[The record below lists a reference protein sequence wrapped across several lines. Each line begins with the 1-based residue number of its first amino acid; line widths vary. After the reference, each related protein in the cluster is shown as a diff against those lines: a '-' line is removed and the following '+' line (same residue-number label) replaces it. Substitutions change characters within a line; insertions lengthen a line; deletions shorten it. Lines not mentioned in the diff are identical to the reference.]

1 MKTKKLWSA
10 ILAFALVVS
19 STASG
24 AWNGSA
30 AKAAETKAKVLAYV
44 AVENDAATGSAIKID
59 KTPVLLDEGS
69 TALDALQ
76 QVLDTNGY
84 KDKYKVKTE
93 SYGDTIDEIDGMGTV
108 AIDPATYTYVYWSFG
123 VNGEAASVV
132 AGNYKL
138 KNNDRISYVYTSDY
152 TNVECDSFKDDNSK
166 DPNEA
171 QAETLVNTA
180 KLKEQTLAGTIYK
193 TQFENGKVVP
203 GLDDINSLYTVF
215 SLARAN
221 YGKDDADVQ
230 AFYDAVY
237 TKIEKQFAAIKAGKK
252 VYDTQGKE
260 ISFDQII
267 AGGYA
272 STFYAKAALC
282 VEALG
287 KNPKDVGGVDLIEKL
302 ADRSQF
308 TDNFTV

>member
-1 MKTKKLWSA
+1 MS
-10 ILAFALVVS
+10 
-19 STASG
+19 

-180 KLKEQTLAGTIYK
+180 KY
-193 TQFENGKVVP
+193 F
-203 GLDDINSLYTVF
+203 F
-215 SLARAN
+215 SLCIVNFLTGFDRCKLLLDLCIN
-221 YGKDDADVQ
+221 C
-230 AFYDAVY
+230 
-237 TKIEKQFAAIKAGKK
+237 IIKCLYIG
-252 VYDTQGKE
+252 
-260 ISFDQII
+260 II
-267 AGGYA
+267 
-272 STFYAKAALC
+272 
-282 VEALG
+282 
-287 KNPKDVGGVDLIEKL
+287 
-302 ADRSQF
+302 
-308 TDNFTV
+308 FTVICSCKRKYSI

>member
-1 MKTKKLWSA
+1 MLSLSQRPADDRNTKSIVGLRWEVQKGRKHEDKEVMSA

-108 AIDPATYTYVYWSFG
+108 SIDPATYTYVYWSFG

-152 TNVECDSFKDDNSK
+152 TM
-166 DPNEA
+166 
-171 QAETLVNTA
+171 
-180 KLKEQTLAGTIYK
+180 
-193 TQFENGKVVP
+193 
-203 GLDDINSLYTVF
+203 
-215 SLARAN
+215 
-221 YGKDDADVQ
+221 
-230 AFYDAVY
+230 
-237 TKIEKQFAAIKAGKK
+237 
-252 VYDTQGKE
+252 
-260 ISFDQII
+260 
-267 AGGYA
+267 
-272 STFYAKAALC
+272 
-282 VEALG
+282 
-287 KNPKDVGGVDLIEKL
+287 
-302 ADRSQF
+302 
-308 TDNFTV
+308 